1 MTIEHYDDATLVGR
15 RATLAELRALAES
28 VGWLDH
34 FDWATIDGSLEA
46 TLHGVVAV
54 REGETVGM
62 ARLLGDGVKY
72 FMIHDVLVHPD
83 HQGDGL
89 AARLVDHLL
98 AHVATL
104 APARAWV
111 GLFASPEA
119 EHLYA
124 EHGFGTDDMRGM
136 WRWVEPDSAQ
146 GRSASPAD

>member
-1 MTIEHYDDATLVGR
+1 MTIEQYDDATLVSR
-15 RATLAELRALAES
+15 RATLAELRTLAES

-34 FDWATIDGSLEA
+34 FDWATINGSLLA

-54 REGETVGM
+54 RDGQTVGM

-89 AARLVDHLL
+89 AGRLVDHLL
-98 AHVATL
+98 DRVAAL
-104 APARAWV
+104 APSRAWV

-119 EHLYA
+119 ETLY
-124 EHGFGTDDMRGM
+124 EHHGFGTDDMRGM
-136 WRWVEPDSAQ
+136 WRWVEPAAT
-146 GRSASPAD
+146 R